1 AATAYYF
8 NTVISLHSTYRY
20 RATLVAYKKA
30 KLSGCLRHCLP
41 TACCDSTS
49 ATLLNISIMDPSNY
63 EEGYRGFYSSVEVIR
78 SGGDTG
84 NTFGVIMGG
93 ILILVALLVV
103 GVGIWYLV
111 CRIKNKHRQEP
122 ACIRREEGE
131 ELLDIPR
138 RPYILETDAQQL
150 V

>member
-1 AATAYYF
+1 
-8 NTVISLHSTYRY
+8 
-20 RATLVAYKKA
+20 
-30 KLSGCLRHCLP
+30 
-41 TACCDSTS
+41 
-49 ATLLNISIMDPSNY
+49 
-63 EEGYRGFYSSVEVIR
+63 
-78 SGGDTG
+78 
-84 NTFGVIMGG
+84 MGG